1 MIMNALNGV
10 YSDTYI
16 LHIIIQ
22 QELVRLTDYLWKK
35 LDFEYIKF
43 RFKIKD
49 IGETEKQKKEF
60 YRH

>member
-1 MIMNALNGV
+1 MIMNVLNGV

-49 IGETEKQKKEF
+49 IGETEKQTKEF